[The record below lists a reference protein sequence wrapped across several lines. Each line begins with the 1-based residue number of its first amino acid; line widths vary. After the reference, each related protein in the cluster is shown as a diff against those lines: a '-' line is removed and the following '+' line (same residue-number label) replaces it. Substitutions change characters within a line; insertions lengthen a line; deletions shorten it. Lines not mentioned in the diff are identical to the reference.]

1 MNLWRKF
8 FRLDDCD
15 TNYIAY
21 MATSMASIC
30 ASDLASIVTL
40 SMSQIPIPSRRERFS
55 PAIFI
60 SPSIMKI

>member
-1 MNLWRKF
+1 MNLLAQI

-15 TNYIAY
+15 TKYIAY

-40 SMSQIPIPSRRERFS
+40 SNVPDTDTVTT
-55 PAIFI
+55 
-60 SPSIMKI
+60 